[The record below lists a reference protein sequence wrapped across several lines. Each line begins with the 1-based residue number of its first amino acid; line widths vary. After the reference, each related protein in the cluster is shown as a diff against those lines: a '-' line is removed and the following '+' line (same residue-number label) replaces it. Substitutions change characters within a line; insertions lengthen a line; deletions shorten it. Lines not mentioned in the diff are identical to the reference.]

1 MCSLQS
7 QSRGS
12 SDSSLLDKAHEAG
25 SEISIAEFDP
35 VSLQGW
41 SVWKQNTQEKEVN
54 TNSEKVHT

>member
-12 SDSSLLDKAHEAG
+12 SDRSLLDREHEAG